1 MNLFDYTTYDAPSLE
16 RALSTSIKTGLQ
28 RHNVVERQKIYG
40 FNEIPE
46 KIPAWWHFLLQ
57 QLKSPFLLVLMA
69 AALLSF
75 FLDGYSTGL
84 MIGLI
89 VVVNTVVGFY
99 QEFMADRSVRLLKN
113 MIPRTIIVVRDGKDV
128 EIPSRALVPG
138 DIVVIE
144 AGTIIPADIR
154 FIEADELMVD
164 ESALTGESIAV
175 RKQCSALDAPAES
188 VVQATNIGFSGSMVI
203 VGRGTGI
210 VLETGPRA
218 LQGSL
223 GVLASTIVSESVF
236 AQEISHFTSLLLKV
250 IVVFC
255 AFFIVLHMTWGG
267 YQADLFQMVMFAIS
281 LAITITPEA
290 LPIIILF
297 TLSRSAR
304 RLAQDHVIV
313 KRLSAVNDLGSIQI
327 LCVDKTGTLTENK
340 MMVADFKTDNE
351 ERLFLYAALACEHP
365 HVEGRVAHSLD
376 DAIWQRVTDVMH
388 EAIGAHT
395 TVRVIPF
402 DPAKRSN
409 AVVVDMDGKRLH
421 ILRGAYEVVA
431 QECGIAAQD
440 PRAAWAAEQ
449 GNLGRRV
456 LAVAVNNEL
465 MGLISFSDPLK
476 PTVTESIKTAQRLH
490 VHVKLITG
498 DAPEVAGAIALQSGI
513 ITSMQ
518 EVVLGATVARMSPEE
533 LAHTVEK
540 CHVFARVAPDQKF
553 LIVQTLQKKHAV
565 GFMGDGIND
574 VLALKAA
581 HVGIVVQGCADSARE
596 AADIVLLQ
604 KSLGSI
610 VEGIRQGRAAVINTK
625 KYVTATLTS
634 GIGSFFTLAISSLFI
649 DFLPLQPVQILLLNF
664 LSDFPMLALS
674 GDTVDE
680 DELKTSA
687 RFDMSWLLILVMV
700 LGSLTA
706 LFLLLFFY
714 MFVDEP
720 QAMLQ
725 TNWFMATM
733 LTELVL
739 IFSIRTK
746 KPFWRAHRPA
756 GMLFLLSSM
765 VACAVVLIPA
775 TAFGQQFFGFVAPSL
790 EWLQIVF
797 AVTLGYFIAIE
808 ITKLLLYRFRIKIT
822 QTVGSIF
829 FR

>member
-1 MNLFDYTTYDAPSLE
+1 MKLFDYTTYDAGALE
-16 RALSTSIKTGLQ
+16 QAFSTSIKKGLQ
-28 RHNVVERQKIYG
+28 NHNVIERLKIYG

-46 KIPAWWHFLLQ
+46 KVPAWWYFLFQ
-57 QLKSPFLLVLMA
+57 QLKSPFLLVLIA
-69 AALLSF
+69 AALVSF
-75 FLDGYSTGL
+75 FLEGYSTGL

-89 VVVNTVVGFY
+89 VVVNTIAGFY

-113 MIPRTIIVVRDGKDV
+113 MIPRTIIVVRDGKDI
-128 EIPSRALVPG
+128 EIPSRNLVPG
-138 DIVVIE
+138 DIVIIE

-154 FIEADELMVD
+154 FIAADELMVD

-175 RKQCSALDAPAES
+175 RKQCGPLDAPAES
-188 VVQATNIGFSGSMVI
+188 MTQASNTGFSGSMVI
-203 VGRGTGI
+203 VGHGKGI
-210 VLETGPRA
+210 VIETGPRA
-218 LQGSL
+218 LQGSI

-236 AQEISHFTSLLLKV
+236 AQEISHFTALLLKV

-255 AFFIVLHMTWGG
+255 VFFVVLHIAWGG
-267 YQADLFQMVMFAIS
+267 YQADLFQMMLFAIS

-304 RLAQDHVIV
+304 RLAEDQVIV
-313 KRLSAVNDLGSIQI
+313 KRLSAVNDLGSIQV

-340 MMVADFKTDNE
+340 MTVADAISDDE

-388 EAIGAHT
+388 EKIGEHT
-395 TVRVIPF
+395 TVQIIPF

-409 AVVVDMDGKRLH
+409 AAVVEMGGKRLH

-431 QECGIAAQD
+431 QECGIGPQD

-449 GNLGRRV
+449 GKLGRRV
-456 LAVAVNNEL
+456 LAIAVNNEL
-465 MGLISFSDPLK
+465 VGLISFSDPLK
-476 PTVTESIKTAQRLH
+476 ATVAESLKKAQHLNVRI
-490 VHVKLITG
+490 KLITG
-498 DAPEVAGAIALQSGI
+498 DAPEVAGAIALESGI
-513 ITSMQ
+513 IKSLQ
-518 EVVLGATVARMSPEE
+518 EVVLGQAVAKMSPDE

-596 AADIVLLQ
+596 AADIILLK
-604 KSLGSI
+604 KSLRSI
-610 VEGIRQGRAAVINTK
+610 IDGIRQGRAAVINTK
-625 KYVTATLTS
+625 KYVTTTLTA
-634 GIGSFFTLAISSLFI
+634 GIGNFFALAISSLFV

-664 LSDFPMLALS
+664 LSDFPMLAIS

-680 DELKTSA
+680 DELRVSA
-687 RFDMSWLLILVMV
+687 RFDMTWLLTLVMV
-700 LGSLTA
+700 LGGITA
-706 LFLLLFFY
+706 TFLLVFFY
-714 MFVDEP
+714 IFVNEP
-720 QAMLQ
+720 REVLQ
-725 TNWFMATM
+725 TYWFMASM

-739 IFSIRTK
+739 AFSIRTK

-756 GMLFLLSSM
+756 SMLLLLSST
-765 VACAVVLIPA
+765 VACATLLIPA
-775 TAFGQQFFGFVAPSL
+775 TVFGQHFFEFVAPSL
-790 EWLQIVF
+790 HWLSIVF
-797 AVTLGYFIAIE
+797 AVTFVYFIVIE
-808 ITKLLLYRFRIKIT
+808 ITKLLLYRYRDKIT
-822 QTVGSIF
+822 KTFISF
-829 FR
+829 F

>member
-1 MNLFDYTTYDAPSLE
+1 MNLFDYTTYDASSLE
-16 RALSTSIKTGLQ
+16 QAFSTSIKNGLQ
-28 RHNVVERQKIYG
+28 PHIVVERQKIYG

-75 FLDGYSTGL
+75 FLEGYSTGL

-89 VVVNTVVGFY
+89 IAVNTIVGFY

-113 MIPRTIIVVRDGKDV
+113 MIPRTVVVVRDGKDV
-128 EIPSRALVPG
+128 EVPSRNLVPG
-138 DIVVIE
+138 DIVIIE

-154 FIEADELMVD
+154 FVAADDLMVD

-175 RKQCSALDAPAES
+175 RKKAEPLGAPAES
-188 VVQATNIGFSGSMVI
+188 TVQATNIGFSGSMVI
-203 VGRGTGI
+203 VGHGI
-210 VLETGPRA
+210 GVVIETGPRA
-218 LQGSL
+218 FQGSL
-223 GVLASTIVSESVF
+223 GVLAGTIVSESVF
-236 AQEISHFTSLLLKV
+236 AHEISHFTALLLKV
-250 IVVFC
+250 IIVFC
-255 AFFIVLHMTWGG
+255 VLFIVLHVAWGS
-267 YQADLFQMVMFAIS
+267 YQADVFQMVLFAIS

-313 KRLSAVNDLGSIQI
+313 KRLSAVNDLGSIQV

-340 MMVADFKTDNE
+340 MMVADFTTDNE

-388 EAIGAHT
+388 EKIGAHT
-395 TVRVIPF
+395 VVQIIPF

-409 AVVVDMDGKRLH
+409 AMVVDMDGKRLH

-431 QECGIAAQD
+431 QECGIPAND

-449 GNLGRRV
+449 GKLGRRV
-456 LAVAVNNEL
+456 LAIAVNNEL
-465 MGLISFSDPLK
+465 VGLISFSDPLK
-476 PTVTESIKTAQRLH
+476 ATVKESLKKAQHLNVRI
-490 VHVKLITG
+490 KLITG
-498 DAPEVAGAIALQSGI
+498 DAPEVAGAIALESGI

-518 EVVLGATVARMSPEE
+518 EVVLGQTVAKMSPEE

-540 CHVFARVAPDQKF
+540 CHVFARVAPDQKL
-553 LIVQTLQKKHAV
+553 LIIQTLQKKHAV

-581 HVGIVVQGCADSARE
+581 HVGIVVQGCADIARE
-596 AADIVLLQ
+596 AADIILLQ

-610 VEGIRQGRAAVINTK
+610 IDGIQHGRAAVINTK
-625 KYVTATLTS
+625 KYVTTTLTA
-634 GIGSFFTLAISSLFI
+634 GIGNFFALAISSLFI

-664 LSDFPMLALS
+664 LSDFPMLAIS
-674 GDTVDE
+674 GDTVDQ
-680 DELKTSA
+680 DELRISA
-687 RFDMSWLLILVMV
+687 RFDMPWLLTLVMV
-700 LGSLTA
+700 LGSITA
-706 LFLLLFFY
+706 AFLLVFFY
-714 MFVDEP
+714 MFVQEP
-720 QAMLQ
+720 RAVLQ
-725 TNWFMATM
+725 TYWFMASM
-733 LTELVL
+733 YTELVL
-739 IFSIRTK
+739 AFSIRTK

-756 GMLFLLSSM
+756 TMLLILSSS
-765 VACAVVLIPA
+765 VACATLLIP
-775 TAFGQQFFGFVAPSL
+775 TTVFGQHFFAFVAPSL
-790 EWLQIVF
+790 HWLSIVGM
-797 AVTLGYFIAIE
+797 VTLTYFITIE
-808 ITKLLLYRFRIKIT
+808 ITKLILHRYRIKIT
-822 QTVGSIF
+822 KMVVSLF
-829 FR
+829 S

>member
-16 RALSTSIKTGLQ
+16 RALSTSTKKGLPA
-28 RHNVVERQKIYG
+28 HGAVERHKIYG

-46 KIPAWWHFLLQ
+46 KIPAWWYFLLQ

-89 VVVNTVVGFY
+89 IVVNTVVGFY

-113 MIPRTIIVVRDGKDV
+113 MIPRTIVVVRDGKDV
-128 EIPSRALVPG
+128 EVPSRTLVPG
-138 DIVVIE
+138 DIVIIE
-144 AGTIIPADIR
+144 AGTIIPADVR
-154 FIEADELMVD
+154 FIEADELIVD

-175 RKQCSALDAPAES
+175 RKQCSPLDAPAES
-188 VVQATNIGFSGSMVI
+188 IIQATNIGFSGSLVI
-203 VGRGTGI
+203 VGSGRGVVI
-210 VLETGPRA
+210 ETGARA

-236 AQEISHFTSLLLKV
+236 AHEISHFTALLLKV
-250 IVVFC
+250 IIVFC
-255 AFFIVLHMTWGG
+255 TLFIAVHLAWGG
-267 YQADLFQMVMFAIS
+267 YQADLFQMVLFAIS

-313 KRLSAVNDLGSIQI
+313 KRLSAVNDLGSIQV

-340 MMVADFKTDNE
+340 MMVADFTTDDE

-376 DAIWQRVTDVMH
+376 DAIWQRVNDVMH
-388 EAIGAHT
+388 EKIGAHT

-409 AVVVDMDGKRLH
+409 GMVVDMAGQQLH

-431 QECGIAAQD
+431 QECGIPAQD
-440 PRAAWAAEQ
+440 QRAAWAAEQ
-449 GNLGRRV
+449 GRLGRRV

-476 PTVTESIKTAQRLH
+476 PTVKESLKKAQNLNVRI
-490 VHVKLITG
+490 KLITG
-498 DAPEVAGAIALQSGI
+498 DAPEVAGAIALESGI
-513 ITSMQ
+513 ITSLQ
-518 EVVLGATVARMSPEE
+518 EVVLGNAVAQMSPEE

-596 AADIVLLQ
+596 AADIILLQ
-604 KSLGSI
+604 KSLSSI
-610 VEGIRQGRAAVINTK
+610 IDGIRHGRTAVINTK
-625 KYVTATLTS
+625 KYVTTTLTA
-634 GIGSFFTLAISSLFI
+634 GIGNFFALAVSSLFI

-664 LSDFPMLALS
+664 LSDFPMLAIS

-680 DELKTSA
+680 DELRVSA
-687 RFDMSWLLILVMV
+687 RFDMPWLLTLVMV
-700 LGSLTA
+700 LGCITA
-706 LFLLLFFY
+706 VFLLAFFY
-714 MFVDEP
+714 IFAQEP
-720 QAMLQ
+720 REVLQ
-725 TNWFMATM
+725 TYWFMASM
-733 LTELVL
+733 FTELVL
-739 IFSIRTK
+739 AFSILTK

-756 GMLFLLSSM
+756 TMLLMLSSM
-765 VACAVVLIPA
+765 VACATVLIPV
-775 TAFGQQFFGFVAPSL
+775 TVFGQQFFEFVAPSL
-790 EWLQIVF
+790 HWLQLVG
-797 AVTLGYFIAIE
+797 AVTLTYFVAIE
-808 ITKLLLYRFRIKIT
+808 VTKLLLYRYRVKIT
-822 QTVGSIF
+822 KAMVALFS
-829 FR
+829 